1 MTRIVLAAIV
11 VAGCASGATEPRAR
25 EPVAAV
31 AVADAGTTRAPA
43 PAVPDAGGAAE
54 ALDGAVAEAPDSAP
68 PAGPSTSI
76 GSPNEGR
83 LEGGVPLPRQGEGFV
98 LNERRINVDSFYGT
112 TEMIGAIE
120 RGAAAVARELPGSTL
135 VVNDIGFR
143 EGGDIPHHGS
153 HRSGRDAD
161 ILFYLTDLRG
171 NPVASRG
178 VVIEPDGTGMDF
190 KDLADP
196 ADDEPVKLDVRRTW
210 RFVRALVEDPEALVQ
225 RLFVAEH
232 VRTMLLAE
240 AARARAPRFAVER
253 AGDAM
258 CQPSPPHDDH
268 IHARLFC
275 TAEDMRAGCL
285 DGNPMY
291 PWRRRE
297 LAAAG
302 FPAPMMAGRRQRE
315 RPETS
320 AEPAAPGP
328 RPVLDRKVKQLLAR
342 RREWSRTPHPGRAWC
357 N

>member
-1 MTRIVLAAIV
+1 MAI
-11 VAGCASGATEPRAR
+11 
-25 EPVAAV
+25 AV
-31 AVADAGTTRAPA
+31 GS
-43 PAVPDAGGAAE
+43 PDAGASPSAAE
-54 ALDGAVAEAPDSAP
+54 

-83 LEGGVPLPRQGEGFV
+83 LEGGVSLPARGEGFM

-112 TEMIGAIE
+112 TEMIGAIQ
-120 RGAAAVARELPGSTL
+120 RAAAVVAREAPGSTL

-161 ILFYLTDLRG
+161 ILFYLTSPQG
-171 NPVASRG
+171 EPVASRG
-178 VVIEPDGTGMDF
+178 VVIEPDGTGDDF
-190 KDLADP
+190 KDLADGS
-196 ADDEPVKLDVRRTW
+196 DDEPVKLDVRRTW

-225 RLFVAEH
+225 RIFVAEH

-240 AARARAPRFAVER
+240 GARVRAPRFALER

-258 CQPSPPHDDH
+258 CQPTPPHDDH
-268 IHARLFC
+268 IHLRLFC

-285 DGNPMY
+285 DGYPMY

-302 FPAPMMAGRRQRE
+302 IDEPAMAGRRRE
-315 RPETS
+315 PRVRTPRS
-320 AEPAAPGP
+320 AEPPP
-328 RPVLDRKVKQLLAR
+328 IMHRKVRELLER
-342 RREWSRTPHPGRAWC
+342 RRAWSGPVHPGRAWC

>member
-1 MTRIVLAAIV
+1 MAKATSRAAN
-11 VAGCASGATEPRAR
+11 
-25 EPVAAV
+25 
-31 AVADAGTTRAPA
+31 DAGAE
-43 PAVPDAGGAAE
+43 AVRGDGGASE
-54 ALDGAVAEAPDSAP
+54 RDGAVAAAEADGGTAATDAGAP
-68 PAGPSTSI
+68 ELAAGPSTSI

-83 LEGGVPLPRQGEGFV
+83 LEGGVPLPWRGEGFV
-98 LNERRINVDSFYGT
+98 LNERRINPDSFFGT

-120 RGAAAVARELPGSTL
+120 RGAAIVARELPGGTL

-143 EGGDIPHHGS
+143 RGGDIPHHGS

-161 ILFYLTDLRG
+161 ILFYLTDPQG
-171 NPVASRG
+171 HPVQSRG

-196 ADDEPVKLDVRRTW
+196 ADDEPVKLDAARTW

-240 AARARAPRFAVER
+240 AARVRAPRFAIER

-268 IHARLFC
+268 IHLRLFC

-302 FPAPMMAGRRQRE
+302 FPAPLMAGRRQRE
-315 RPETS
+315 RPDTPVAS
-320 AEPAAPGP
+320 AEP
-328 RPVLDRKVKQLLAR
+328 RPVLHRKVRELLER
-342 RREWSRTPHPGRAWC
+342 RKTWSGPQHPGRAWC